1 MLRGLAPTFL
11 ILTAL
16 MGSHEPGLLTSAAY
30 QQSTVYT
37 CPMHPEVQSSTPGK
51 CPKCGMTMV
60 AQTPRAEQKT
70 VTDGANQSAEA
81 WTCPMHP
88 ELRLDAP
95 GKCPK
100 CGMTLVPANPSVLGK
115 YDVKVESTPSAIKP
129 NQKLK
134 LRFSFYEPD
143 TGKQVTQ
150 FSPTHT
156 KLFHLFIVSQDMNY
170 FNHIHPV
177 METDG
182 SFTIETTLPAAGVY
196 KLYSDVYPTDGTPQV
211 LQTGIVTAG
220 YQSDLFA
227 SQPHLVPDQ
236 VLSRVV
242 DGMKVDV
249 AVDPPEIIAGR
260 SAILKFHLTD
270 AKTGAPVRDLKP
282 YLGAWG
288 HTLILSEDQVD
299 YVHSHPSEMVPEDID
314 PGTLH
319 SGPDV
324 TFDAFLPR
332 PGTYRIWTQ
341 FQRGEKLITVSFTV
355 RCDDLH

>member
-1 MLRGLAPTFL
+1 
-11 ILTAL
+11 
-16 MGSHEPGLLTSAAY
+16 
-30 QQSTVYT
+30 
-37 CPMHPEVQSSTPGK
+37 MHPEVQASTPGK
-51 CPKCGMTMV
+51 CPKCGMTLV
-60 AQTPRAEQKT
+60 VQAPRPDQKGT
-70 VTDGANQSAEA
+70 APDTASQSAEA

-88 ELRLDAP
+88 ELRLEAP

-115 YDVKVESTPSAIKP
+115 YHVKVESNPTAIRPGEKVE
-129 NQKLK
+129 

-156 KLFHLFIVSQDMNY
+156 KLFHLFIISQDMSY
-170 FNHIHPV
+170 FDHIHPV
-177 METDG
+177 AEADG
-182 SFTIETTLPAAGVY
+182 SFAIETVLPAAGNY

-220 YQSDLFA
+220 YHSDLFA
-227 SQPHLVPDQ
+227 TQPHLVPDK

-249 AVDPPEIIAGR
+249 TLDPPEIIAGR
-260 SAILKFHLTD
+260 SITLKFHLTD
-270 AKTGAPVRDLKP
+270 AKTGQPVRELKP

-288 HTLILSEDQVD
+288 HTLILSEDQLD
-299 YVHSHPSEMVPEDID
+299 YVHSHPSEMVPENVD
-314 PGTLH
+314 PQSLNA
-319 SGPDV
+319 GPDV

-332 PGTYRIWTQ
+332 PGIYRIWTQ

-355 RCDDLH
+355 RCDELH

>member
-1 MLRGLAPTFL
+1 MTLVARTPKSEAKATAPD
-11 ILTAL
+11 
-16 MGSHEPGLLTSAAY
+16 AA
-30 QQSTVYT
+30 T
-37 CPMHPEVQSSTPGK
+37 
-51 CPKCGMTMV
+51 
-60 AQTPRAEQKT
+60 
-70 VTDGANQSAEA
+70 QSAEA

-115 YDVKVESTPSAIKP
+115 YDVKVESTPAAIRP
-129 NQKLK
+129 NEKLK

-143 TGKQVTQ
+143 SGKQVSQ

-156 KLFHLFIVSQDMNY
+156 KLFHLFVISQDMSY
-170 FNHIHPV
+170 FDHIHPL
-177 METDG
+177 MEPDG
-182 SFTIETTLPAAGVY
+182 SFTIETSLPAAGNY

-220 YQSDLFA
+220 YRTDLFA
-227 SQPHLVPDQ
+227 SQPHLVPDK
-236 VLSRVV
+236 VLSKVA

-249 AVDPPEIIAGR
+249 ALDPPEIIAGR
-260 SAILKFHLTD
+260 PMTLKFHLTD
-270 AKTGAPVRDLKP
+270 AGTGAPVRDLKP

-299 YVHSHPSEMVPEDID
+299 YVHSHPSEIVPETAEQRD
-314 PGTLH
+314 LH
-319 SGPDV
+319 AGPDV
-324 TFDAFLPR
+324 TFEAFLPR
-332 PGTYRIWTQ
+332 PSKYRIWTQ
-341 FQRGEKLITVSFTV
+341 FQRGDRLITVSFTV